1 MDIYVRRIYIME
13 IYIYV
18 YIYIYIY
25 IYIYSAVSNFRSIEG
40 IFGGTMSNI

>member
-13 IYIYV
+13 IYIC
-18 YIYIYIY
+18 IYIY